1 MAATRCLIGHA
12 QAQTPPSAGSLQQQ
26 QIERD
31 QQDAQQRRQIQRSD
45 QAAPAAPPVGQTVT
59 DRACHFKRSMTRRLG
74 NNPNAIT
81 TDLNRGADQ
90 DGTLHRNRF
99 WLTASVAF

>member
-1 MAATRCLIGHA
+1 MAAIRCLISHA
-12 QAQTPPSAGSLQQQ
+12 QAPTPLSAGSLQQ

-31 QQDAQQRRQIQRSD
+31 QQGDRQRRQIQPSAH
-45 QAAPAAPPVGQTVT
+45 AAPAAPPVSQTVM
-59 DRACHFKRSMTRRLG
+59 DRVCHFKPSMTRRLG

-81 TDLNRGADQ
+81 TDVDRVADQ